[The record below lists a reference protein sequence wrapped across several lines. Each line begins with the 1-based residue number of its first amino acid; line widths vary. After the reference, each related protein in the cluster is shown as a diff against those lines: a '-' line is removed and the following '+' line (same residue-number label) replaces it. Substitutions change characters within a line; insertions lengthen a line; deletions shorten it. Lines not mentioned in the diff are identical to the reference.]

1 MMMGAT
7 PSAPLNHTRMGG
19 RHTSF
24 PGFIPPFH
32 LIQTCDPTL
41 RRDLPSVPPLRHV
54 GMLTSPTRDEA
65 IARTP
70 LPISTISLPCTPT
83 TSDLSPKILLI
94 CPWTFFAGS
103 TIRSPSIFL
112 RFNCWGRWQTYFVES
127 LQVICGIGIEK
138 RDSTNQSNHP
148 IGIHPS
154 HPHISIISLL
164 SLLVMGDSTS

>member
-7 PSAPLNHTRMGG
+7 PSALLNHTRMGG

-32 LIQTCDPTL
+32 KIQSCNTTL
-41 RRDLPSVPPLRHV
+41 RRDLPSTPVTLSC
-54 GMLTSPTRDEA
+54 GILTSPTRDEA

-103 TIRSPSIFL
+103 TISSPSIFL
-112 RFNCWGRWQTYFVES
+112 HSNCWGRWQTYFVES
-127 LQVICGIGIEK
+127 PEVICGIGNEIPK
-138 RDSTNQSNHP
+138 RGSTNQSSHP

-154 HPHISIISLL
+154 HPHIPIISSPL
-164 SLLVMGDSTS
+164 TR